1 MTFLQA
7 INAVLRRLRE
17 DSVTA
22 SNSSDYSKLI
32 ADFVNQAIYD
42 TEHAWDWNCL
52 KETITITTAAS
63 DSLYDFHT
71 ADVKIIEAI
80 NQTSSWMMRPIPADY
95 QHRLTYLDTSS
106 EDSPYYYSFL
116 SKNGTSSQ
124 VKLYPT
130 PDAVESLQFLCVK
143 HTPLYALDGTD
154 DANEIVVPSHPII
167 LNAYAMAVSERG
179 EDGGLSFSE
188 ADQIAKSALADAI
201 SLDMSLNHPS
211 EIAWYAV

>member
-17 DSVTA
+17 DEVAA
-22 SNSSDYSKLI
+22 SNTSDYSKMI
-32 ADFVNQAIYD
+32 AEYVNQAIYD

-52 KETITITTAAS
+52 KETITLTTASS

-80 NQTSSWMMRPIPADY
+80 NETKNWVMRVIPADY
-95 QHRLTYLDTSS
+95 QHRLQYLDSADS
-106 EDSPYYYSFL
+106 DSPYYYSFL

-130 PDAVESLQFLCVK
+130 PDGVESIRFLCVK
-143 HTPLYALDGTD
+143 HTPLYDIDGTD
-154 DANEIVVPSHPII
+154 DSNEIVCPSHPVV
-167 LNAYAMAVSERG
+167 LNAYARAISERG
-179 EDGGLSFSE
+179 EDGGIGFNE
-188 ADQIAKSALADAI
+188 ADQIANSALADAI
-201 SLDMSLNHPS
+201 SLDASLNNPC
-211 EIAWYAV
+211 EIAWYAI